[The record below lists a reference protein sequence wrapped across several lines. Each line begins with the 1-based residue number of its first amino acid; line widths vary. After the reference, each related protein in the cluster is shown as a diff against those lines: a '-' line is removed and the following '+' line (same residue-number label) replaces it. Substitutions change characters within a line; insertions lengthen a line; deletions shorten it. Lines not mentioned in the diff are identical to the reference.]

1 MITNERKIKLFD
13 EMLWWALEVINNKED
28 IEIFLENMGFS
39 SNEIEGI
46 IFDWEN

>member
-13 EMLWWALEVINNKED
+13 EMLCWALEVINNKED
-28 IEIFLENMGFS
+28 IEIFLKRMGFS
-39 SNEIEGI
+39 SDEIKAI

>member
-1 MITNERKIKLFD
+1 MISNERKIKLFA

-28 IEIFLENMGFS
+28 IEIFLKNMGFS
-39 SNEIEGI
+39 SDEIKTI